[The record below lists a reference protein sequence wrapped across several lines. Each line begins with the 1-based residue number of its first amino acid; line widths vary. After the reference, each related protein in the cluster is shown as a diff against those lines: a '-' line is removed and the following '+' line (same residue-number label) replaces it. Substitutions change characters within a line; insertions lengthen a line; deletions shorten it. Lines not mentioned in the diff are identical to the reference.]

1 MGVLDFLRLPAVPY
15 VNKASVR
22 NWLLNIE
29 PPDDEEPALLSHFAD
44 PNYYDQEPPPEPS
57 DLPPQE
63 YLVPVHPPEVMT
75 KYDYSSFNVTYA
87 RWDNPY
93 EQAVVEEP
101 SYNETTDDILVTEI
115 ASTPFTR
122 KLGPVQHASPN
133 VPDIDEYLDLSAS
146 EDEADDRM
154 HRRCKRYLN

>member
-22 NWLLNIE
+22 NWLVNIE
-29 PPDDEEPALLSHFAD
+29 PPDEEEPALPPPFAD

-57 DLPPQE
+57 DLPSQE
-63 YLVPVHPPEVMT
+63 HLVPVHPPEVMT
-75 KYDYSSFNVTYA
+75 QYDYSSFNVTYA

-93 EQAVVEEP
+93 EKAVVDEP
-101 SYNETTDDILVTEI
+101 SYNETGDILVTEI
-115 ASTPFTR
+115 ASTPYTR
-122 KLGPVQHASPN
+122 SLGPVQHASPN
-133 VPDIDEYLDLSAS
+133 APDIDVYLDPSAS

-154 HRRCKRYLN
+154 HLRRR